1 MEKDKIAI
9 LEKLLVRLEYGDL
22 REQAS
27 KREISALRRA
37 LTELIQSSYTKEKS
51 AEQGGGNDF
60 QKYAETKNQEIDVA
74 AEDFDDFLQHR
85 KEKQD
90 D

>member
-1 MEKDKIAI
+1 MERDKITI

-37 LTELIQSSYTKEKS
+37 LTELIQSSYTTKKNV
-51 AEQGGGNDF
+51 EQGSENNF
-60 QKYAETKNQEIDVA
+60 QKYTGTKNQEIDVA

-85 KEKQD
+85 KEEQD